1 MSEGK
6 SKVKKKTKGRGQN
19 SSSVDKTVYKA
30 LGLSGGIFG
39 AAPCAVDVK
48 NDRIVRIRP
57 LHYDSKYDPKTFN
70 PWKISKNG
78 KTLEPLMKSLPS
90 PFSLAYKKRVYS
102 PNRIKYPLKRVD
114 WDPDGERNTQNRGKS
129 KYKKIS
135 WDEAAELVAGEI
147 KRVQKKY
154 GPLAILTQTEGHGE
168 SKMINPSHGPA
179 SILLRKMGGYTQQ
192 IRNADSWEGWYWG
205 AEHVWGQGLFGHYFP
220 AKNAFKDIIDNS
232 ALLLVWGGDPET
244 TTWGFCGQLAS

>member
-48 NDRIVRIRP
+48 KDRIVRIRP

-78 KTLEPLMKSLPS
+78 KTLEPLIKSLPS
-90 PFSLAYKKRVYS
+90 PFSLAYKKRAYS

-114 WDPDGERNTQNRGKS
+114 WDPKGDRNTRNRGIS
-129 KYKKIS
+129 KYKRIS
-135 WDEAAELVAGEI
+135 WDEAAGIIAGEI
-147 KRVQKKY
+147 KRVNETY
-154 GPLAILTQTEGHGE
+154 GPMAILAQADGHAECKTVNAPHGCQT
-168 SKMINPSHGPA
+168 
-179 SILLRKMGGYTQQ
+179 L
-192 IRNADSWEGWYWG
+192 
-205 AEHVWGQGLFGHYFP
+205 
-220 AKNAFKDIIDNS
+220 
-232 ALLLVWGGDPET
+232 
-244 TTWGFCGQLAS
+244 